1 MPEEKPSF
9 LSIVGDIIETLVV
22 AAAIFVIVYLF
33 LLQPHQVKG
42 ASMQP
47 NFHDGEYILT
57 DKISYRFNKP
67 QRGDVIIF
75 KSPTDPDVD
84 FIKRIIGL
92 PGEKVK
98 ISDGKVVVIN
108 DQNKDG
114 LTLEEPYQINGP
126 TSGGKEAPQNTEVK
140 IGSDQY
146 FVLGDNRLESFD
158 SRSWGLLPKKNIIG
172 KAWLRYWPLN
182 KLGFVKHPRY

>member
-108 DQNKDG
+108 DQNKEG